1 MDNTE
6 ACHYSTDNNTSKH
19 NDGILLHIIHGLES
33 LYNPPTEIAIRGE
46 SMKTLRK
53 VLELISKATEA
64 IVRKLPPYPIDP
76 LYPWI
81 IIWLI
86 LPLLLS
92 LIGVM

>member
-1 MDNTE
+1 
-6 ACHYSTDNNTSKH
+6 
-19 NDGILLHIIHGLES
+19 
-33 LYNPPTEIAIRGE
+33 
-46 SMKTLRK
+46 MKTLRK

-76 LYPWI
+76 LYPRI